1 MFEQTFKNIDDILWK
16 DSGCSTEL
24 DYAEQSSWILFLKW
38 LDDYEKDK
46 EIKAKLENK
55 KFKPTLDKEFQWST
69 WAIFRNNDGKINF
82 NKTLTG
88 PDLKKFVDGK
98 LFPYLSSFRNSA
110 ENFDTLEYKIGE
122 IFSELKNKLQDGYTL
137 RDVVN
142 EVDNLKFQSNE
153 QKHELSALYEE
164 KIKNMGNAGR
174 NGGEYYTPR
183 PLIKSIIK
191 VVNPKVGETVY
202 DSAVG
207 SAGFLVEAFDY
218 MKKSKSLTASELELL
233 QKKTFYGVEKK
244 TLAYIIG
251 IMNMILHGIESP
263 NIIHKNSLE
272 DNIQEIQNKD
282 RVDVILAN
290 PPFGG
295 KEKSN
300 IQQNFPIKTKE
311 TAYLF
316 LQQFIKKLKIGGRCG
331 VVIKNTFLSNPD
343 KGSVNIRKLLLE
355 ECNLH
360 TILDLPKGTFLGTG
374 NETVVLFFTKGE
386 PTKKIWY
393 YQFKPENKLGKTN
406 PLTENH
412 LDEFINYFH
421 KKKDSNSSWSID
433 ISDISKTSWNLSVKN
448 INVSSKISNHSPNEI
463 IKKIDKINSQINKIN
478 SQSKNEL
485 DLVKEIF
492 KDLDNSKKTW
502 KIKTIRD
509 VCELAY
515 GKGLEK
521 SYRNASNGYPA

>member
-46 EIKAKLENK
+46 ETKAKLENK

-69 WAIFRNNDGKINF
+69 WAIVKDKAGKVDF

-88 PDLKKFVDGK
+88 PDLKKFVDDK

-110 ENFDTLEYKIGE
+110 ESFDTLEYKIGE

-142 EVDNLKFQSNE
+142 EVDNLQFQSNE

-191 VVNPKVGETVY
+191 VIDPKVGETVY
-202 DSAVG
+202 DGAVG
-207 SAGFLVEAFDY
+207 SAGFLVEAFEH
-218 MKKSKSLTASELELL
+218 MKQSKSLTGSELITL
-233 QKKTFYGVEKK
+233 QTKSFYGAEKK
-244 TLAYIIG
+244 TLAYIIA

-263 NIIHKNSLE
+263 NIIHQNTLE
-272 DNIQEIQNKD
+272 SNILEIQNKD
-282 RVDVILAN
+282 RVDIILAN

-295 KEKSN
+295 KEKAN
-300 IQQNFPIKTKE
+300 IQENFPIKTGE

-316 LQQFIKKLKIGGRCG
+316 LQHFIKKLKVGGRCG
-331 VVIKNTFLSNPD
+331 VVIKNTFLSNTD
-343 KGSVNIRKLLLE
+343 NASVALRKQLLE
-355 ECNLH
+355 ECNLFA
-360 TILDLPKGTFLGTG
+360 ILDMPKGTFLGTG
-374 NETVVLFFTKGE
+374 VQTVVLFFEKGR

-393 YQFKPENKLGKTN
+393 YLLNPGRNMGKTN
-406 PLTENH
+406 PLNEND
-412 LDEFINYFH
+412 LEEFIKLVKT
-421 KKKDSNSSWSID
+421 KKLSENSWSID
-433 ISDISKTSWNLSVKN
+433 I
-448 INVSSKISNHSPNEI
+448 
-463 IKKIDKINSQINKIN
+463 DKINKETLDLGVQNPNIIEEIDERTPEQIIN
-478 SQSKNEL
+478 EINEL
-485 DLVKEIF
+485 DNESSNMLK
-492 KDLDNSKKTW
+492 
-502 KIKTIRD
+502 KIK
-509 VCELAY
+509 EL
-515 GKGLEK
+515 L
-521 SYRNASNGYPA
+521 